1 MENQVTSIEQSKR
14 LIEMGV
20 PAEKA
25 SMIYQSHFTQGV
37 PKLYAQPYQRNGY
50 PPKEKIREDVV
61 PAFTV
66 ADLLGV
72 MPPDIPAVVGQN
84 HDYALTLSNNFCWN
98 LRYENS
104 HTHQCIGEQL
114 EFDLVDLLC
123 NRIEWIVSNGY
134 ELNL

>member
-1 MENQVTSIEQSKR
+1 MKDQVTSIEQSKR

>member
-25 SMIYQSHFTQGV
+25 SMIYQSYFTQGV

-50 PPKEKIREDVV
+50 PPKEKIRDDVV

>member
-1 MENQVTSIEQSKR
+1 MKDQVTSIEQSKR

-66 ADLLGV
+66 ADLLGLL
-72 MPPDIPAVVGQN
+72 PPKISCQDPSDG
-84 HDYALTLSNNFCWN
+84 NFRMR
-98 LRYENS
+98 RYMGEN
-104 HTHQCIGEQL
+104 G
-114 EFDLVDLLC
+114 
-123 NRIEWIVSNGY
+123 IEWVVDYDRFIANDVSIINVLVEAIILLVSTKH
-134 ELNL
+134 ELNI

>member
-14 LIEMGV
+14 LIDLGV

-25 SMIYQSHFTQGV
+25 SMIYQSHYTQGV

-50 PPKEKIREDVV
+50 PPKEKIREDVI

-72 MPPDIPAVVGQN
+72 MPPAIPAVVGQN